1 MTLDA
6 YRAEK
11 AIAESYLDEMLEA
24 ERNRDFQAWRK
35 RWQEHDLKGL
45 DEKAFLSDLDAMDE
59 ELGSYKERVYF
70 GVLNNQKRL
79 SQDTHAL
86 MSLTLVWRM
95 IYEKNEALTI
105 LGIRRR
111 DEVWYPFKNVCHL

>member
-6 YRAEK
+6 YHAEK

-24 ERNRDFQAWRK
+24 ERTRDSQARRE

-45 DEKAFLSDLDAMDE
+45 DEKALLSDLDTMDE
-59 ELGSYKERVYF
+59 ELGSYEERVYF

-79 SQDTHAL
+79 AQDTNAA
-86 MSLTLVWRM
+86 MNLTFVWRM

-111 DEVWYPFKNVCHL
+111 DEV